1 MKKIALYTFVG
12 LLGLVLVGAAIF
24 HKELRQ
30 LYHVLHL
37 FDEDRIV
44 HNFTNMEAIFPI
56 VELRRDGEVR
66 ELSVHP
72 HNLPE
77 TFIFDGTDRSL
88 NGWIEETSTT
98 ALVVIKDESIL
109 FEEYFLGT
117 TETDR
122 RISWSVAK
130 SFLSALFGIVVEK
143 GYIPDLTVPAS
154 EYVPMLIGSGYEGI
168 TIKNLLNMSSGVYF
182 NEDYMDFNSDIN
194 RFGRAIA
201 VGQPF
206 DAFAAS
212 LQNDP
217 NVEQGTYLHYVSIDT
232 HVLGMVIRAA
242 TGRSIQELFEETL
255 WAYAGF
261 EDDAYFVA
269 DGIGEPM
276 VLGGLN
282 LRTRDYARFGM
293 LMRDGGYF
301 NGRQIVP
308 VGWVKESIT
317 PDAPHLMPGT
327 RDNASTWL
335 GYGYQWW
342 IPPKETDTI
351 REFMAIGI
359 YGQYIYIN
367 LDANVVIAKNSADTQ
382 FALREENSDLLSLM
396 AFRAITES
404 VVALS
409 NAK

>member
-1 MKKIALYTFVG
+1 MKRVILNALVG
-12 LLGLVLVGAAIF
+12 LLVLLFIGFAVY
-24 HKELRQ
+24 HKEIRQ

-37 FDEDRIV
+37 FDDDRIV
-44 HNFTNMEAIFPI
+44 HNFSNMDAIFPV
-56 VELRRDGEVR
+56 VELRRGGEIR
-66 ELSVHP
+66 ELKAHP
-72 HNLPE
+72 QKLPE
-77 TFIFDGTDRSL
+77 TFIFNGTDRSL
-88 NGWIEETSTT
+88 IGWIKETSTT

-122 RISWSVAK
+122 RVSWSVAK

-143 GYIPDLTVPAS
+143 GYIPDLNVPAS
-154 EYVPMLIGSGYEGI
+154 NYVPMLMGSGYEGI

-201 VGQPF
+201 LGQPF
-206 DAFAAS
+206 DVFAAS
-212 LQNDP
+212 LENDP
-217 NVEQGTYLHYVSIDT
+217 IVEQGTYLHYVSIDT

-242 TGRSIQELFEETL
+242 TGKSIQEWVEEKI
-255 WAYAGF
+255 WSYVGF
-261 EDDAYFVA
+261 EDDAYYIA
-269 DGIGEPM
+269 DGVGEPM

-308 VGWVKESIT
+308 ESWVKESIT

-327 RDNASTWL
+327 RVNASTWL

-342 IPPKETDTI
+342 IPPQESETV

-367 LDANVVIAKNSADTQ
+367 LDANVVVAKNSADTH
-382 FALREENSDLLSLM
+382 FAMRQENSDLVSLM
-396 AFRAITES
+396 AFRAIAEYLTE
-404 VVALS
+404 
-409 NAK
+409 KE